1 MDYGLNV
8 SFDEYN
14 WVQMSTI
21 ALLIFNPENKEEI
34 KSNTL
39 EALFTLTLNSAQMAQ
54 NVTDRMQIFL
64 SIINSIFQHI
74 KSI

>member
-1 MDYGLNV
+1 
-8 SFDEYN
+8 
-14 WVQMSTI
+14 MSTI
-21 ALLIFNPENKEEI
+21 ALLIFNQENKEEI